1 MSTVLLSSKK
11 HYFLL
16 YLIILLIGFQQFP
29 VLRIGGSFKI
39 YELLSLILLLKYR
52 NHGFWNSKLIALWVL
67 FVFSPIISFCYS
79 FFFLDIPPDFY
90 LRYPEAKE
98 SFKFGNS
105 FFAVLQIVYMLFCF
119 AALAGVYRERNLY
132 KYFNHLRK
140 YIVIIGTCIAVYS
153 LFALFIYDPILDLP
167 SFLQHKSEYD
177 FRSSGLS
184 QEPGNYVVYQVWV
197 VLFTYYAKNLF
208 SKNTWL
214 FMLIINILSLFFTFS
229 TSLIAFVALVL
240 LSYFLC
246 STTKKQKIIIVFLS
260 LILFGVGYFILLES
274 GYYDLFET
282 LFLNKA
288 VNFFSAADHTLDSGG
303 FRNYTGRIGWEI
315 FCSQPLFGVGVGNSV
330 YYMHLYEFKMGI
342 VSFGEMLSLGI
353 FPQNLYA
360 CVFAE
365 QGLLGGIALLLF
377 LLGVVKEL
385 WKYRNDKPFG
395 RMFFIGGLF
404 NVAVALSN
412 SLVYALYMWVFLVL
426 ALGYNKYVHE
436 KNSDC

>member
-1 MSTVLLSSKK
+1 M
-11 HYFLL
+11 
-16 YLIILLIGFQQFP
+16 
-29 VLRIGGSFKI
+29 
-39 YELLSLILLLKYR
+39 
-52 NHGFWNSKLIALWVL
+52 
-67 FVFSPIISFCYS
+67 
-79 FFFLDIPPDFY
+79 
-90 LRYPEAKE
+90 
-98 SFKFGNS
+98 
-105 FFAVLQIVYMLFCF
+105 
-119 AALAGVYRERNLY
+119 
-132 KYFNHLRK
+132 
-140 YIVIIGTCIAVYS
+140 
-153 LFALFIYDPILDLP
+153 
-167 SFLQHKSEYD
+167 
-177 FRSSGLS
+177 
-184 QEPGNYVVYQVWV
+184 
-197 VLFTYYAKNLF
+197 
-208 SKNTWL
+208 
-214 FMLIINILSLFFTFS
+214 
-229 TSLIAFVALVL
+229 
-240 LSYFLC
+240 
-246 STTKKQKIIIVFLS
+246 
-260 LILFGVGYFILLES
+260 FGVGYFILLES